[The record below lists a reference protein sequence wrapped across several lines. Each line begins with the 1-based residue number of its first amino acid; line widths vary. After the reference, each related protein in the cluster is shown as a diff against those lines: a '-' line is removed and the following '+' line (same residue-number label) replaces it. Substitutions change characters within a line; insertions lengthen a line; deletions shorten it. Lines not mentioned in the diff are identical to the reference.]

1 MMDLRPLAP
10 VPLSLAITAMACSA
24 FCVMLNR
31 AWLISNCFAYC
42 RDNAFFGVT
51 NTSHSWSVLSSCM
64 TDRQQTVSHA
74 CVAVPQSLCAVAR
87 QCIMIT

>member
-24 FCVMLNR
+24 FCVMLSR
-31 AWLISNCFAYC
+31 AWLISNCFEYC

-64 TDRQQTVSHA
+64 TDT
-74 CVAVPQSLCAVAR
+74 QSADCQPCLCGKS
-87 QCIMIT
+87 